1 MVAVKMKA
9 FGVDVAVSGDEFGA
23 ISLFRKLSEP
33 QNIGF
38 SEWREGVAR

>member
-9 FGVDVAVSGDEFGA
+9 SGVDIAVSGGEFGA

-33 QNIGF
+33 QNIDF
-38 SEWREGVAR
+38 SEGREGVAR